1 MALHTRTA
9 YEIPVSAICWSGW
22 SQPRGGLLMK
32 LPALLQSGVVEHEF
46 DDVEDVEGI
55 DATDADWEP
64 FLVGLQAEA
73 EAEPLAAKLVS
84 PVVFDDT
91 LLWSRPVKVSLVLT
105 DANCTFCRGIMFVP
119 KPKPGWLVNGLG
131 GGLGDNLGV
140 GLGEPNNSEQE
151 GAELLL
157 EGGLGIGVW
166 DVCRF
171 CPFWPLIIVL
181 FDKLVF
187 DLDLCVLFILLLL
200 LLELLLL
207 LLDSQ
212 NLETEEVGSFIY
224 RWEFNTKEFDS
235 FDFLKASC
243 CKCSVPFDRW
253 KPNFNRLDF
262 AELVILLV
270 LVVVIGVELI
280 VWQESTLNIVSGL
293 RKVRGNGTGSLML
306 SRFDTGDD
314 DNGCDGSEEDCD
326 DCDNAL
332 RSNELSVLLTKLR
345 RLSVVVVVVCLIRAS
360 LSTLLKLIF
369 KQLSLASSAIWS
381 SGPIKSWA

>member
-1 MALHTRTA
+1 
-9 YEIPVSAICWSGW
+9 
-22 SQPRGGLLMK
+22 MK
-32 LPALLQSGVVEHEF
+32 LPALLQSDVVEHVF
-46 DDVEDVEGI
+46 DDDVEGI
-55 DATDADWEP
+55 DDATDADWEP
-64 FLVGLQAEA
+64 SLVGLQAEA

-91 LLWSRPVKVSLVLT
+91 LLRSRPVKVSLVLT
-105 DANCTFCRGIMFVP
+105 DANCTFCQGIMFVP
-119 KPKPGWLVNGLG
+119 EPKPGWLVNGLG

-140 GLGEPNNSEQE
+140 SLGEPDSEQE
-151 GAELLL
+151 GAELVLNPKLL
-157 EGGLGIGVW
+157 LGGLGIGVW
-166 DVCRF
+166 DVSR
-171 CPFWPLIIVL
+171 FWPLIIVL

-212 NLETEEVGSFIY
+212 NFETEEVGSLIY
-224 RWEFNTKEFDS
+224 RWECNTKEFGS

-262 AELVILLV
+262 VELVILLV

-280 VWQESTLNIVSGL
+280 VWQESTLNIVSGF

-332 RSNELSVLLTKLR
+332 RSNEVSVLLTKLS
-345 RLSVVVVVVCLIRAS
+345 RLSVVVVVVVCLIRAS

-369 KQLSLASSAIWS
+369 KQLSLASSASWS